1 MELNLTDTQRK
12 FQDHGMRL
20 TRQRREILKVLKSTT
35 SHPTADW
42 IYDQVR
48 RVLPNISLG
57 TVYRTLGVLRDQG
70 MIMELDY
77 GRSGSRFD
85 GVSHSHYHIVCVRCG
100 RMENLKVPIKG
111 YLEEEISDISG
122 YEVTEHCLEFRGICP
137 LCRRIQ

>member
-85 GVSHSHYHIVCVRCG
+85 GAPRNHYHIVCVTCG
-100 RMENLKVPIKG
+100 KVEDLSVPVKG
-111 YLEEEISDISG
+111 YMEEEMSDVSG
-122 YEVTEHCLEFRGICP
+122 YEVMEHRLEFRGICP
-137 LCRRIQ
+137 LCRRIH